1 MSTTVNTLDIRTVN
15 KDMLV
20 DADDIFVDI
29 DAPKIERM
37 TSMAEQMKGNPY
49 FFKCKKEDGS
59 GYIAVQVA
67 HIETEVTVNDRAES
81 WMRTM

>member
-1 MSTTVNTLDIRTVN
+1 MSANTNKFDIRTVD
-15 KDMLV
+15 KDILV
-20 DADDIFVDI
+20 DADDITVDI

-67 HIETEVTVNDRAES
+67 HTETEVTVNDCAES
-81 WMRTM
+81 WLRTM